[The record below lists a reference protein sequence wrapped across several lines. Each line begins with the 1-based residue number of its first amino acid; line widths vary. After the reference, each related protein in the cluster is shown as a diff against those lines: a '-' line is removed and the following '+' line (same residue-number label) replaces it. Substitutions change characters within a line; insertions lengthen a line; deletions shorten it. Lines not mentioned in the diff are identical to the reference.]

1 MNVFDCV
8 IYKFLVSLLKRV
20 DLAVDPTVEAIN
32 LAAAYFF
39 CFLKCPNCCPI
50 RLFLHYAFRH
60 SQASIM
66 SSTSWLL
73 SGVTSFFAL
82 LKTRSYSVD
91 IAEQHRVSRGVLKG
105 RREVRVSGIVDCE
118 ANSGPPSLLPESGGS
133 I

>member
-1 MNVFDCV
+1 
-8 IYKFLVSLLKRV
+8 
-20 DLAVDPTVEAIN
+20 
-32 LAAAYFF
+32 
-39 CFLKCPNCCPI
+39 
-50 RLFLHYAFRH
+50 
-60 SQASIM
+60 M
-66 SSTSWLL
+66 SSTSWFL

-105 RREVRVSGIVDCE
+105 RREVRVSRIVDCE